1 MNIIVD
7 ERVKKVIKSLS
18 KIERSRVSGYIDLFS
33 VNGFN
38 MTSQYLKKL
47 DNNLWELR
55 PGDIRILFGLVGSN
69 AIFVY
74 VFKKKTQ
81 KTPRHEIQTAK
92 NRLKGYQ
99 I

>member
-1 MNIIVD
+1 MDIVVD

-18 KIERSRVSGYIDLFS
+18 KIDRSRVSGYIDLFS
-33 VNGFN
+33 ANSFN

-69 AIFVY
+69 AIFVNI
-74 VFKKKTQ
+74 FKKKTQ
-81 KTPRHEIQTAK
+81 KTPRQEIQTAK
-92 NRLKGYQ
+92 SRLRGYQ

>member
-1 MNIIVD
+1 MDIIID
-7 ERVKKVIKSLS
+7 KRVRKVIKSLS
-18 KIERSRVSGYIDLFS
+18 KIDCSRISGYIDLFS

-38 MTSQYLKKL
+38 MTSKYLRKM

-69 AIFVY
+69 AIFVNI
-74 VFKKKTQ
+74 FKKKTQ
-81 KTPRHEIQTAK
+81 KTPRQEIETAK

>member
-1 MNIIVD
+1 MDIVVD

-18 KIERSRVSGYIDLFS
+18 KIDRSRVSGYIDLFS

-55 PGDIRILFGLVGSN
+55 PGDIKILFGLIGSN
-69 AIFVY
+69 AIFVNI
-74 VFKKKTQ
+74 FKKKTQ
-81 KTPRHEIQTAK
+81 KTPRQEMQTSK
-92 NRLKGYQ
+92 SRLREYQ